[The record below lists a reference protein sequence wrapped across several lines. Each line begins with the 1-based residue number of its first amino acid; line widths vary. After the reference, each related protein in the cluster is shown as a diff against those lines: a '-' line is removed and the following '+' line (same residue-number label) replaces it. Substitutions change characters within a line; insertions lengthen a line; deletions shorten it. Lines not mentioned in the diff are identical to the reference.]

1 MEIAGS
7 CVSSYTAPSGPR
19 KRMRPMVLGSPGPPG
34 LSARTFGAI
43 LHVST
48 RVAQEG
54 REVKKIVTIGMFI
67 LAISL
72 VIGVTWV
79 VRAIGAVIGLRD
91 ADSQGDWAY

>member
-1 MEIAGS
+1 M
-7 CVSSYTAPSGPR
+7 
-19 KRMRPMVLGSPGPPG
+19 
-34 LSARTFGAI
+34 
-43 LHVST
+43 
-48 RVAQEG
+48 
-54 REVKKIVTIGMFI
+54 KKIVTIGMFI